1 MRVPLQEMGRIL
13 VYGRPVDMRNGFD
26 GLVALVRRGLLED
39 PLSGDLFV
47 FLNRRGNVVK
57 ALLWDRTGFIIISKR
72 LERGRFRLRSRA
84 DKLVLTPQSLELLMD
99 GIPAGGQ
106 ALA

>member
-1 MRVPLQEMGRIL
+1 MKVPLHEMGRIL